1 MWIIP
6 LAIFVLAF
14 AKCFNLRESFNE
26 TVWFSIAYIAA
37 LGVIYLIDMTPY
49 DYISTSPTGIG
60 GVIAML
66 AGFIAMW
73 VRHKRWRKEEALKK
87 AAREAARKAE
97 AERRA
102 AAGLPATDGGGVIAG
117 AFRFAGSVQ
126 RNRKNAKR
134 QSQTTR

>member
-1 MWIIP
+1 MWLIP

-26 TVWFSIAYIAA
+26 TVWFSVAYIGS
-37 LGVIYLIDMTPY
+37 LGVIYLIDLTPY

-66 AGFIAMW
+66 LGFIAMW
-73 VRHKRWRKEEALKK
+73 IRHRRWRKEQIIRK
-87 AAREAARKAE
+87 AAQEAARKAE

-102 AAGLPATDGGGVIAG
+102 AGGLPASSGGGVIAG

-126 RNRKNAKR
+126 RSRKSAKS